1 VNPAVA
7 VALALVLDAAVAELP
22 RRLHPVAWFGSVVA
36 RADREW
42 SRPML
47 AGAAVALVL
56 PLLAAGVVALAVGL
70 AVRLHPL
77 AGLLAAGLTL
87 FATTSLRMLVEKA
100 AEVVAATETDLSTAR
115 ERLKWLA
122 GRDAADLSAGEV
134 RSAAVESAAENLAD
148 GVVASLSAFA
158 LLAPISLAL
167 GAGAAAWVKAVNTL
181 DSMLGYPDKSHGTAS
196 ARLDDVIMWIPA
208 RVSAGLVALAALAPF
223 PGRSRSDHSRGSLSV
238 GRRWA
243 DAPPSPNS
251 GWPMATLAGAIDVRL
266 EKPGVYV
273 LNPQSGLPSAET
285 ARSGVRI
292 AGLAGVLAFVFAGLL
307 VAVGSAGVGA
317 ATAPTP
323 APEVVAWF

>member
-1 VNPAVA
+1 MNPAIA

-47 AGAAVALVL
+47 AGVAVALVL

-70 AVRLHPL
+70 AESFRPL
-77 AGLLAAGLTL
+77 AGLLAAGLVL

-100 AEVVAATETDLSTAR
+100 GEVVAATEADLPTAR
-115 ERLKWLA
+115 KRLEWLA
-122 GRDAADLSAGEV
+122 GRDADDLAPGQI

-148 GVVASLSAFA
+148 GVVAALSAFA
-158 LLAPISLAL
+158 LLAPISLPL

-196 ARLDDVIMWIPA
+196 ARLDDIIMWIPA
-208 RVSAGLVALAALAPF
+208 RASAGLVALAAVLVSSGNSLS
-223 PGRSRSDHSRGSLSV
+223 GRSRSDHSRGSLSA

-251 GWPMATLAGAIDVRL
+251 GWPMATLAGAIDARL

-273 LNPQSGLPSAET
+273 LNPDAGLPSVET

-292 AGLAGVLAFVFAGLL
+292 AGLAGVLAFLFAGLL
-307 VAVGSAGVGA
+307 VAAVSG
-317 ATAPTP
+317 
-323 APEVVAWF
+323 VVAWF

>member
-1 VNPAVA
+1 
-7 VALALVLDAAVAELP
+7 
-22 RRLHPVAWFGSVVA
+22 
-36 RADREW
+36 
-42 SRPML
+42 
-47 AGAAVALVL
+47 L

-70 AVRLHPL
+70 AESFHPL
-77 AGLLAAGLTL
+77 SGLLAAGLVL
-87 FATTSLRMLVEKA
+87 FATTSLRMLVETA
-100 AEVVAATETDLSTAR
+100 AEVVAATEADLSTAR

-122 GRDAADLSAGEV
+122 GRDAADLSPGHI

-148 GVVASLSAFA
+148 GVVASLLAFA

-196 ARLDDVIMWIPA
+196 ARLDDLVMWIPA
-208 RVSAGLVALAALAPF
+208 RASAGLVALAAVLVSS
-223 PGRSRSDHSRGSLSV
+223 GRSLSGWSRSDHSPSTRPLGSLPA

-251 GWPMATLAGAIDVRL
+251 GWPMATLSGAIDARL

-273 LNPQSGLPSAET
+273 LNPEARLPSVEI

-292 AGLAGVLAFVFAGLL
+292 AGLAGVLAFAFAGLL
-307 VAVGSAGVGA
+307 VAVVSV
-317 ATAPTP
+317 
-323 APEVVAWF
+323 VVAWF